1 MSNVRSRST
10 ILATTGFL
18 CVAGLTAACAGTGA
32 EATGTSSTSTASGA
46 ATGGSADSALAA
58 KLPAELRSRGV
69 VKVASNVEYP
79 PFEYYDTDNKTII
92 GLDKDIADALSSKL
106 GVKFEFTNMGFDAII
121 PALAA
126 QRFDLAMS
134 AMTDNPE
141 RRKQVDFVDY
151 FTSGG
156 GFLVKAGNP
165 KGVKSLQDI
174 CGLTVA
180 IDKGTTEIEDA
191 TKASADCVAAGKPAV
206 QTAVFPGTSK
216 IVLALQNGRADVAMI
231 DTSAGAYIAEQ
242 NKGQFE
248 VPSNSYAPRPY
259 GIVFPK
265 GSSELQGAVKA
276 ALEALIADGSYEKIL
291 AKWGQQVGAVKTVTV
306 NDGAQ

>member
-1 MSNVRSRST
+1 MTVIRRRSP
-10 ILATTGFL
+10 ILSVLGVVCT
-18 CVAGLTAACAGTGA
+18 VGLTAACAGTGA
-32 EATGTSSTSTASGA
+32 ASTSDSPTSSDSSSSAPA
-46 ATGGSADSALAA
+46 ADTKLADL
-58 KLPAELRSRGV
+58 LPKELRDRGTV
-69 VKVASNVEYP
+69 RVASNVEYP
-79 PFEYYDTDNKTII
+79 PFEYYDKDNKTII
-92 GLDKDIADALSSKL
+92 GLDKDIADALSAKF
-106 GVKFEFTNMGFDAII
+106 GVKFEFNNMGFDAII

-126 QRFDLAMS
+126 KRFDMAMS
-134 AMTDNPE
+134 AMTDNGE

-165 KGVKSLQDI
+165 KGVNGLTDI

-191 TKASADCVAAGKPAV
+191 AKANQDCLAAGKPAV
-206 QTAVFPGTSK
+206 KSDIYPGTSK

-248 VPSNSYAPRPY
+248 VPGVSYAPRPY

-265 GSSELQGAVKA
+265 GSTELQQAIKA
-276 ALEALIADGSYEKIL
+276 GLEALIADGTYQKIS
-291 AKWGQQVGAVKTVTV
+291 AKWGQEVGAIKTVTI
-306 NDGAQ
+306 NDGAAQ